1 MISGAEFLSVMVKN
15 IMKSNIKWSFQ
26 GFWWKKNTKTV
37 HNDIPSGINPSGQQ
51 QFIYISAPSPAKMGH
66 SLLQA
71 VK

>member
-1 MISGAEFLSVMVKN
+1 MVFLGLLVEEKHKN
-15 IMKSNIKWSFQ
+15 SPSK
-26 GFWWKKNTKTV
+26 